1 MSMSFVAKCPQLEIA
16 PIAAVSADPPVVL
29 LLVLFVVRFVV
40 WMMGGG
46 GMTEYSVHMSLPFCA
61 GGGGDD
67 DDDDVNAA
75 AVVVV
80 ELRISLIRHSVAY
93 MYVAHSTAS
102 DGGIADSRVSP

>member
-1 MSMSFVAKCPQLEIA
+1 
-16 PIAAVSADPPVVL
+16 
-29 LLVLFVVRFVV
+29 
-40 WMMGGG
+40 
-46 GMTEYSVHMSLPFCA
+46 MTEYSVHMSLLFCA
-61 GGGGDD
+61 GGGGGDD